1 MRKKH
6 NNAELRNT
14 YINIAKQALHD
25 HRAELFIV
33 GLDLESHDEVKF
45 KRDLYELQNDKKFSD
60 CKDKSIVYISVQCIE
75 YWMWYIKHKKE
86 NPTNNKSLNLELK
99 VRRDAKIAIYGR
111 PKVSN
116 ETAVSWI
123 EPLLESIDIAYLE
136 QQSYSFKRFYS
147 DLKTFLKP

>member
-1 MRKKH
+1 
-6 NNAELRNT
+6 
-14 YINIAKQALHD
+14 
-25 HRAELFIV
+25 
-33 GLDLESHDEVKF
+33 
-45 KRDLYELQNDKKFSD
+45 
-60 CKDKSIVYISVQCIE
+60 
-75 YWMWYIKHKKE
+75 MWYIKHKKE

-123 EPLLESIDIAYLE
+123 EPLLESIDIAYLV